1 MLEGAGSIGQS
12 VLRGFKGLISQPV
25 QGAKRQGAV
34 GKHVLSGEGNVK
46 LDWWGALN
54 LISQPVQG
62 AKRQGAVGE
71 RLFGEAGSKLLCVR
85 GRSA

>member
-34 GKHVLSGEGNVK
+34 GK
-46 LDWWGALN
+46 
-54 LISQPVQG
+54 
-62 AKRQGAVGE
+62 
-71 RLFGEAGSKLLCVR
+71 RLFWEAGSKLLCVR
-85 GRSA
+85 GRLALGTRLAC